1 MFNFDSLHPSAVICR
16 RCGTEQKPFM
26 GVLPVMRSVAV
37 SRKPI
42 NGPKQKMEIVKKNIP
57 VLEMSCAV
65 CAANVEN
72 RVRTVE
78 GVAAASVNFA
88 SNQLH
93 VEYDP
98 ARVTLLQLQQA
109 VREIGYDLIVDE
121 SHAKEEQQQAQQNHY
136 RELKR
141 NTVKIWCFALPL
153 MILGMVFM
161 HERWAAWLMLL
172 LSLPVFWF
180 GRLFYINA
188 WKQASHRSANMDTL
202 VALSTSIAFLFSLFN
217 TLFPQVWLSRGLEP
231 HVYYEAATMII
242 AFVLLGKLLEER
254 AKGNTSSAIRK
265 LMGLQPKT
273 ARVIGADGSEQ
284 DLPVAQLQVGDRI
297 SLRPGEKIPV
307 DGILISGS
315 TFVDESMITGEP
327 IPARK
332 DPGDKL
338 LAGTVNQR
346 GSFVMEAT
354 KVGSDTLLAQIIRT
368 VQEAQGSKAPVQRIA
383 DRIAAV
389 FVPVVIGLALLTF
402 LLWLVLGG
410 EEAFTYGLL
419 AMVSV
424 LVIACPCALGLAT
437 PTALMVGI
445 GKGAEQQILIK
456 DAAALERMCKVDT
469 VVLDKTGTLTEGR
482 PEVVK
487 WLWTAGT
494 EEQHR
499 YWQGLF
505 YAAESRSEHPLGEA
519 VVRYLEQQEAH
530 TCPLSL
536 FESLTGE
543 GVEFKA
549 ESAARSDVESSV
561 SPSAST
567 PVATTESV
575 AAGSSSDLGQR
586 AEQTFWIGSRKL
598 AERYGAE
605 MEPSL
610 AREITAH
617 EQAGCTTVLGGC
629 GTRLLAVVVISDRIK
644 TTTPEALKEL
654 RRAGIE
660 ICMLTGD
667 SQKTAAAIAKE
678 LGISQFQ
685 AEMLPADKEQ
695 YIRRLQAEGHT
706 VAMVGD
712 GINDS
717 QALSSADV
725 SVAMGRGT
733 DIAMEVAM
741 VTLITSDLKL
751 LPRAYRLSKD
761 TVRAIRQNLF
771 WAFIYNLI
779 GIPIAAGVLYPVCGL
794 LLNPML
800 ASAAMAFSSVSVV
813 MNSLRLRWK

>member
-1 MFNFDSLHPSAVICR
+1 MDGL
-16 RCGTEQKPFM
+16 PF
-26 GVLPVMRSVAV
+26 
-37 SRKPI
+37 
-42 NGPKQKMEIVKKNIP
+42 
-57 VLEMSCAV
+57 
-65 CAANVEN
+65 
-72 RVRTVE
+72 
-78 GVAAASVNFA
+78 
-88 SNQLH
+88 
-93 VEYDP
+93 
-98 ARVTLLQLQQA
+98 
-109 VREIGYDLIVDE
+109 
-121 SHAKEEQQQAQQNHY
+121 
-136 RELKR
+136 
-141 NTVKIWCFALPL
+141 
-153 MILGMVFM
+153 
-161 HERWAAWLMLL
+161 
-172 LSLPVFWF
+172 
-180 GRLFYINA
+180 
-188 WKQASHRSANMDTL
+188 
-202 VALSTSIAFLFSLFN
+202 
-217 TLFPQVWLSRGLEP
+217 
-231 HVYYEAATMII
+231 
-242 AFVLLGKLLEER
+242 
-254 AKGNTSSAIRK
+254 
-265 LMGLQPKT
+265 
-273 ARVIGADGSEQ
+273 
-284 DLPVAQLQVGDRI
+284 
-297 SLRPGEKIPV
+297 
-307 DGILISGS
+307 SGS

-332 DPGDKL
+332 DQGDKL

-567 PVATTESV
+567 PDATTESV
-575 AAGSSSDLGQR
+575 ATGSSSDLGQR

-605 MEPSL
+605 MVPSL

>member
-1 MFNFDSLHPSAVICR
+1 
-16 RCGTEQKPFM
+16 
-26 GVLPVMRSVAV
+26 
-37 SRKPI
+37 
-42 NGPKQKMEIVKKNIP
+42 MEIVKKNIP

-121 SHAKEEQQQAQQNHY
+121 NHAEEEQQQAQQNHY

-141 NTVKIWCFALPL
+141 NTVKVWCFALPL

-161 HERWAAWLMLL
+161 HERWAAWLMQL

-265 LMGLQPKT
+265 LIGLQPKT

-307 DGILISGS
+307 DGILFSGS

-332 DPGDKL
+332 DQGDKL

-567 PVATTESV
+567 PDATTESV

-667 SQKTAAAIAKE
+667 SQKTAAAIAEE

>member
-1 MFNFDSLHPSAVICR
+1 
-16 RCGTEQKPFM
+16 
-26 GVLPVMRSVAV
+26 
-37 SRKPI
+37 
-42 NGPKQKMEIVKKNIP
+42 
-57 VLEMSCAV
+57 
-65 CAANVEN
+65 
-72 RVRTVE
+72 
-78 GVAAASVNFA
+78 
-88 SNQLH
+88 
-93 VEYDP
+93 
-98 ARVTLLQLQQA
+98 
-109 VREIGYDLIVDE
+109 
-121 SHAKEEQQQAQQNHY
+121 
-136 RELKR
+136 
-141 NTVKIWCFALPL
+141 
-153 MILGMVFM
+153 
-161 HERWAAWLMLL
+161 
-172 LSLPVFWF
+172 
-180 GRLFYINA
+180 
-188 WKQASHRSANMDTL
+188 
-202 VALSTSIAFLFSLFN
+202 
-217 TLFPQVWLSRGLEP
+217 
-231 HVYYEAATMII
+231 
-242 AFVLLGKLLEER
+242 
-254 AKGNTSSAIRK
+254 
-265 LMGLQPKT
+265 
-273 ARVIGADGSEQ
+273 
-284 DLPVAQLQVGDRI
+284 
-297 SLRPGEKIPV
+297 
-307 DGILISGS
+307 
-315 TFVDESMITGEP
+315 MITGEP

-499 YWQGLF
+499 YWQELF

-519 VVRYLEQQEAH
+519 VVRYLEQQGTH

>member
-1 MFNFDSLHPSAVICR
+1 
-16 RCGTEQKPFM
+16 
-26 GVLPVMRSVAV
+26 
-37 SRKPI
+37 
-42 NGPKQKMEIVKKNIP
+42 
-57 VLEMSCAV
+57 
-65 CAANVEN
+65 
-72 RVRTVE
+72 
-78 GVAAASVNFA
+78 
-88 SNQLH
+88 
-93 VEYDP
+93 
-98 ARVTLLQLQQA
+98 
-109 VREIGYDLIVDE
+109 
-121 SHAKEEQQQAQQNHY
+121 
-136 RELKR
+136 
-141 NTVKIWCFALPL
+141 
-153 MILGMVFM
+153 
-161 HERWAAWLMLL
+161 
-172 LSLPVFWF
+172 
-180 GRLFYINA
+180 
-188 WKQASHRSANMDTL
+188 
-202 VALSTSIAFLFSLFN
+202 
-217 TLFPQVWLSRGLEP
+217 
-231 HVYYEAATMII
+231 
-242 AFVLLGKLLEER
+242 
-254 AKGNTSSAIRK
+254 
-265 LMGLQPKT
+265 MGLQPKT

-307 DGILISGS
+307 DGILFSGS

-332 DPGDKL
+332 DQGDKL

-494 EEQHR
+494 EEQHC
-499 YWQGLF
+499 YWQELF

-519 VVRYLEQQEAH
+519 VVRYLEQQGAH

-567 PVATTESV
+567 PDATTESV
-575 AAGSSSDLGQR
+575 ATGSSSDLGQR

-667 SQKTAAAIAKE
+667 SQKTAAAIAEE

>member
-1 MFNFDSLHPSAVICR
+1 M
-16 RCGTEQKPFM
+16 
-26 GVLPVMRSVAV
+26 
-37 SRKPI
+37 
-42 NGPKQKMEIVKKNIP
+42 
-57 VLEMSCAV
+57 
-65 CAANVEN
+65 
-72 RVRTVE
+72 
-78 GVAAASVNFA
+78 
-88 SNQLH
+88 
-93 VEYDP
+93 
-98 ARVTLLQLQQA
+98 
-109 VREIGYDLIVDE
+109 
-121 SHAKEEQQQAQQNHY
+121 
-136 RELKR
+136 
-141 NTVKIWCFALPL
+141 
-153 MILGMVFM
+153 
-161 HERWAAWLMLL
+161 
-172 LSLPVFWF
+172 
-180 GRLFYINA
+180 
-188 WKQASHRSANMDTL
+188 
-202 VALSTSIAFLFSLFN
+202 
-217 TLFPQVWLSRGLEP
+217 
-231 HVYYEAATMII
+231 
-242 AFVLLGKLLEER
+242 
-254 AKGNTSSAIRK
+254 
-265 LMGLQPKT
+265 
-273 ARVIGADGSEQ
+273 
-284 DLPVAQLQVGDRI
+284 
-297 SLRPGEKIPV
+297 
-307 DGILISGS
+307 DGILFSGS

-499 YWQGLF
+499 YWQELF

>member
-1 MFNFDSLHPSAVICR
+1 
-16 RCGTEQKPFM
+16 
-26 GVLPVMRSVAV
+26 
-37 SRKPI
+37 
-42 NGPKQKMEIVKKNIP
+42 MEIVKKNIP

-121 SHAKEEQQQAQQNHY
+121 NHAEEEQQQAQQNHY

-141 NTVKIWCFALPL
+141 NTVKVWCFALPL

-265 LMGLQPKT
+265 LIGLQPKT
-273 ARVIGADGSEQ
+273 ARVIGTDGSEQ

-307 DGILISGS
+307 DGILFSGN

-519 VVRYLEQQEAH
+519 LVRYLEQQGAH
-530 TCPLSL
+530 TCSLSL

-561 SPSAST
+561 SP
-567 PVATTESV
+567 
-575 AAGSSSDLGQR
+575 
-586 AEQTFWIGSRKL
+586 
-598 AERYGAE
+598 
-605 MEPSL
+605 
-610 AREITAH
+610 
-617 EQAGCTTVLGGC
+617 
-629 GTRLLAVVVISDRIK
+629 
-644 TTTPEALKEL
+644 
-654 RRAGIE
+654 
-660 ICMLTGD
+660 
-667 SQKTAAAIAKE
+667 
-678 LGISQFQ
+678 
-685 AEMLPADKEQ
+685 
-695 YIRRLQAEGHT
+695 
-706 VAMVGD
+706 
-712 GINDS
+712 
-717 QALSSADV
+717 
-725 SVAMGRGT
+725 
-733 DIAMEVAM
+733 
-741 VTLITSDLKL
+741 
-751 LPRAYRLSKD
+751 
-761 TVRAIRQNLF
+761 
-771 WAFIYNLI
+771 
-779 GIPIAAGVLYPVCGL
+779 
-794 LLNPML
+794 
-800 ASAAMAFSSVSVV
+800 
-813 MNSLRLRWK
+813 

>member
-1 MFNFDSLHPSAVICR
+1 
-16 RCGTEQKPFM
+16 
-26 GVLPVMRSVAV
+26 
-37 SRKPI
+37 
-42 NGPKQKMEIVKKNIP
+42 
-57 VLEMSCAV
+57 
-65 CAANVEN
+65 
-72 RVRTVE
+72 
-78 GVAAASVNFA
+78 
-88 SNQLH
+88 
-93 VEYDP
+93 
-98 ARVTLLQLQQA
+98 
-109 VREIGYDLIVDE
+109 
-121 SHAKEEQQQAQQNHY
+121 
-136 RELKR
+136 
-141 NTVKIWCFALPL
+141 
-153 MILGMVFM
+153 
-161 HERWAAWLMLL
+161 
-172 LSLPVFWF
+172 
-180 GRLFYINA
+180 
-188 WKQASHRSANMDTL
+188 
-202 VALSTSIAFLFSLFN
+202 
-217 TLFPQVWLSRGLEP
+217 
-231 HVYYEAATMII
+231 MII

-307 DGILISGS
+307 DGILFSGS

-332 DPGDKL
+332 DQGDKL

-543 GVEFKA
+543 GIEFKA

>member
-1 MFNFDSLHPSAVICR
+1 
-16 RCGTEQKPFM
+16 
-26 GVLPVMRSVAV
+26 
-37 SRKPI
+37 
-42 NGPKQKMEIVKKNIP
+42 
-57 VLEMSCAV
+57 
-65 CAANVEN
+65 
-72 RVRTVE
+72 
-78 GVAAASVNFA
+78 
-88 SNQLH
+88 
-93 VEYDP
+93 
-98 ARVTLLQLQQA
+98 
-109 VREIGYDLIVDE
+109 
-121 SHAKEEQQQAQQNHY
+121 
-136 RELKR
+136 
-141 NTVKIWCFALPL
+141 
-153 MILGMVFM
+153 
-161 HERWAAWLMLL
+161 
-172 LSLPVFWF
+172 
-180 GRLFYINA
+180 
-188 WKQASHRSANMDTL
+188 
-202 VALSTSIAFLFSLFN
+202 
-217 TLFPQVWLSRGLEP
+217 
-231 HVYYEAATMII
+231 
-242 AFVLLGKLLEER
+242 
-254 AKGNTSSAIRK
+254 
-265 LMGLQPKT
+265 MGLQPKT

-307 DGILISGS
+307 DGILFSGS

-567 PVATTESV
+567 PDATTESV

-667 SQKTAAAIAKE
+667 SQKTAAAIAEE

>member
-1 MFNFDSLHPSAVICR
+1 
-16 RCGTEQKPFM
+16 
-26 GVLPVMRSVAV
+26 
-37 SRKPI
+37 
-42 NGPKQKMEIVKKNIP
+42 
-57 VLEMSCAV
+57 
-65 CAANVEN
+65 
-72 RVRTVE
+72 
-78 GVAAASVNFA
+78 
-88 SNQLH
+88 
-93 VEYDP
+93 
-98 ARVTLLQLQQA
+98 
-109 VREIGYDLIVDE
+109 
-121 SHAKEEQQQAQQNHY
+121 
-136 RELKR
+136 
-141 NTVKIWCFALPL
+141 
-153 MILGMVFM
+153 
-161 HERWAAWLMLL
+161 
-172 LSLPVFWF
+172 
-180 GRLFYINA
+180 
-188 WKQASHRSANMDTL
+188 
-202 VALSTSIAFLFSLFN
+202 
-217 TLFPQVWLSRGLEP
+217 
-231 HVYYEAATMII
+231 MII

-307 DGILISGS
+307 DGILFSGS

-519 VVRYLEQQEAH
+519 VVRYLEQQGTH

-567 PVATTESV
+567 PDATTESV

>member
-1 MFNFDSLHPSAVICR
+1 
-16 RCGTEQKPFM
+16 
-26 GVLPVMRSVAV
+26 
-37 SRKPI
+37 
-42 NGPKQKMEIVKKNIP
+42 
-57 VLEMSCAV
+57 
-65 CAANVEN
+65 
-72 RVRTVE
+72 
-78 GVAAASVNFA
+78 
-88 SNQLH
+88 
-93 VEYDP
+93 
-98 ARVTLLQLQQA
+98 
-109 VREIGYDLIVDE
+109 
-121 SHAKEEQQQAQQNHY
+121 
-136 RELKR
+136 
-141 NTVKIWCFALPL
+141 
-153 MILGMVFM
+153 
-161 HERWAAWLMLL
+161 
-172 LSLPVFWF
+172 
-180 GRLFYINA
+180 
-188 WKQASHRSANMDTL
+188 
-202 VALSTSIAFLFSLFN
+202 
-217 TLFPQVWLSRGLEP
+217 
-231 HVYYEAATMII
+231 MII

-499 YWQGLF
+499 YWQELF

-567 PVATTESV
+567 PDATTESV

-667 SQKTAAAIAKE
+667 SQKTAAAIAEE

>member
-1 MFNFDSLHPSAVICR
+1 
-16 RCGTEQKPFM
+16 
-26 GVLPVMRSVAV
+26 
-37 SRKPI
+37 
-42 NGPKQKMEIVKKNIP
+42 
-57 VLEMSCAV
+57 
-65 CAANVEN
+65 
-72 RVRTVE
+72 
-78 GVAAASVNFA
+78 
-88 SNQLH
+88 
-93 VEYDP
+93 
-98 ARVTLLQLQQA
+98 
-109 VREIGYDLIVDE
+109 
-121 SHAKEEQQQAQQNHY
+121 
-136 RELKR
+136 
-141 NTVKIWCFALPL
+141 
-153 MILGMVFM
+153 
-161 HERWAAWLMLL
+161 
-172 LSLPVFWF
+172 
-180 GRLFYINA
+180 
-188 WKQASHRSANMDTL
+188 
-202 VALSTSIAFLFSLFN
+202 
-217 TLFPQVWLSRGLEP
+217 
-231 HVYYEAATMII
+231 MII

-265 LMGLQPKT
+265 LIGLQPKT

-307 DGILISGS
+307 DGILFSGN

-567 PVATTESV
+567 PNATTESV
-575 AAGSSSDLGQR
+575 ATGSSSDLGQR

-667 SQKTAAAIAKE
+667 SQKTAAAIAEE

>member
-1 MFNFDSLHPSAVICR
+1 
-16 RCGTEQKPFM
+16 
-26 GVLPVMRSVAV
+26 
-37 SRKPI
+37 
-42 NGPKQKMEIVKKNIP
+42 MEIVKKNIP

-121 SHAKEEQQQAQQNHY
+121 NHAEEEQQQAQQNHY

-141 NTVKIWCFALPL
+141 NTVKVWCFALPL

-265 LMGLQPKT
+265 LIGLQPKT

-307 DGILISGS
+307 DGILFSGN

-402 LLWLVLGG
+402 LLWLVLCG

-667 SQKTAAAIAKE
+667 SQKTAAAIATNNPRSFFFIVFSSSVVKFRFS
-678 LGISQFQ
+678 ISLMLFDSLVIERSCHFRQINIAKAHVDFRIDVFRISFQPCRLRCHDIVDRHDAFAVSHLRLTHIFFRFCKIRPSGNKRLCRFIRAERCLRHLQFDFFLCLV
-685 AEMLPADKEQ
+685 EF
-695 YIRRLQAEGHT
+695 
-706 VAMVGD
+706 
-712 GINDS
+712 
-717 QALSSADV
+717 
-725 SVAMGRGT
+725 
-733 DIAMEVAM
+733 
-741 VTLITSDLKL
+741 KL
-751 LPRAYRLSKD
+751 LDNA
-761 TVRAIRQNLF
+761 
-771 WAFIYNLI
+771 
-779 GIPIAAGVLYPVCGL
+779 
-794 LLNPML
+794 L
-800 ASAAMAFSSVSVV
+800 ASRSPVFIVVSTPMPKRYLQHRPYAEHSFETFVESIENV
-813 MNSLRLRWK
+813 RV